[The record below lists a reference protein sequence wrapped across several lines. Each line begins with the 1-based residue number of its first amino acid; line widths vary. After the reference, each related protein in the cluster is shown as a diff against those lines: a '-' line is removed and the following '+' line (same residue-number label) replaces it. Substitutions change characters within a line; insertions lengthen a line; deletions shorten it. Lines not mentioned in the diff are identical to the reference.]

1 MSHPPRTQATSA
13 GDKEASSTADKLLW
27 VNIMWNNGHD
37 AYLESRVLSADPIE
51 LVNMLY
57 QGCMQ
62 AVREARLH
70 LAEGRI
76 AERSR
81 EITKACQIVIELAVS
96 LDHERGGE
104 ISRRLALLYDYMHR
118 RLLEANMRQS
128 DEPLADVLGLLS
140 TLSEG
145 WEGIR
150 TPESQPVAESAPAPQ
165 PSTESAWSSNP
176 RRKVSGRSPDPER
189 LVVPAGRRQCMVAAV
204 DAEPPGPQPVT
215 ENAASAV
222 AAGHAE
228 RLVATRDR
236 ERLVTAGNR
245 KRLVA
250 TRGGQPLAVRARH
263 GQPLGAAAG
272 GQPMGPTPASGRRL
286 SLAGVQ
292 FLKGGLAAAP
302 HHSLQARPILFV
314 ED

>member
-1 MSHPPRTQATSA
+1 M
-13 GDKEASSTADKLLW
+13 
-27 VNIMWNNGHD
+27 MWNNGHD

-150 TPESQPVAESAPAPQ
+150 TPESTPVAESAPAPQ
-165 PSTESAWSSNP
+165 SVAESAWSQSVAESAWSQPATESVWSSQPAAANIWSQPATQSPWLQPVTENPQSSEPATQSAWSQSGADSAGSQQGTESAWSQPAAENP
-176 RRKVSGRSPDPER
+176 WSQLGKNSPASSEPVTDNPWAPPVSESPWT
-189 LVVPAGRRQCMVAAV
+189 
-204 DAEPPGPQPVT
+204 QPVPQ
-215 ENAASAV
+215 E
-222 AAGHAE
+222 GDY
-228 RLVATRDR
+228 RL
-236 ERLVTAGNR
+236 
-245 KRLVA
+245 
-250 TRGGQPLAVRARH
+250 RAF
-263 GQPLGAAAG
+263 
-272 GQPMGPTPASGRRL
+272 S
-286 SLAGVQ
+286 
-292 FLKGGLAAAP
+292 F
-302 HHSLQARPILFV
+302 
-314 ED
+314 

>member
-1 MSHPPRTQATSA
+1 
-13 GDKEASSTADKLLW
+13 
-27 VNIMWNNGHD
+27 MWNNGHD

-150 TPESQPVAESAPAPQ
+150 TPEAKPAAESAPATQPVTPATESPWSQ
-165 PSTESAWSSNP
+165 PSTQSAWSAQPAAENVWSQPVTDSAWSQPRTESAWS
-176 RRKVSGRSPDPER
+176 
-189 LVVPAGRRQCMVAAV
+189 Q
-204 DAEPPGPQPVT
+204 
-215 ENAASAV
+215 
-222 AAGHAE
+222 
-228 RLVATRDR
+228 
-236 ERLVTAGNR
+236 
-245 KRLVA
+245 
-250 TRGGQPLAVRARH
+250 
-263 GQPLGAAAG
+263 LGAESPSSSEPVAENPWAQPAAESPWAQSVPQEG
-272 GQPMGPTPASGRRL
+272 DYRL
-286 SLAGVQ
+286 RAFS
-292 FLKGGLAAAP
+292 F
-302 HHSLQARPILFV
+302 
-314 ED
+314 

>member
-1 MSHPPRTQATSA
+1 
-13 GDKEASSTADKLLW
+13 
-27 VNIMWNNGHD
+27 MWNNGHD

-57 QGCMQ
+57 QGGMQ

-140 TLSEG
+140 TLAEG

-150 TPESQPVAESAPAPQ
+150 TPAGTPVAESAPAQPVTESAWLSQPAAESVWSQPATQSAWSSQPAAESVWSQ
-165 PSTESAWSSNP
+165 PSTQNPWSQPVTELAPSSQAATESAWSQGITDTAWSQQETE
-176 RRKVSGRSPDPER
+176 SAWS
-189 LVVPAGRRQCMVAAV
+189 
-204 DAEPPGPQPVT
+204 QPVT
-215 ENAASAV
+215 ESPWSQLGVKSPVSPEPV
-222 AAGHAE
+222 AENPWVPPVPESPWA
-228 RLVATRDR
+228 
-236 ERLVTAGNR
+236 
-245 KRLVA
+245 
-250 TRGGQPLAVRARH
+250 
-263 GQPLGAAAG
+263 
-272 GQPMGPTPASGRRL
+272 QPMPQEGDYRL
-286 SLAGVQ
+286 RAFS
-292 FLKGGLAAAP
+292 F
-302 HHSLQARPILFV
+302 
-314 ED
+314 

>member
-1 MSHPPRTQATSA
+1 
-13 GDKEASSTADKLLW
+13 
-27 VNIMWNNGHD
+27 MWNNGHD

-57 QGCMQ
+57 QGGMQ

-96 LDHERGGE
+96 LNHERGGE

-150 TPESQPVAESAPAPQ
+150 TPAITNVAESAPALQASTESTWSEPV
-165 PSTESAWSSNP
+165 TESAWSSQP
-176 RRKVSGRSPDPER
+176 GVESRWSQPATQTAWSSQPTAESVWSQPGTESAWSPQPAAESVWSQPVTDSSPWSQLGVKSPSSPE
-189 LVVPAGRRQCMVAAV
+189 
-204 DAEPPGPQPVT
+204 PVT
-215 ENAASAV
+215 ENPWAPPVPESPWAQPV
-222 AAGHAE
+222 PQEGDY
-228 RLVATRDR
+228 RL
-236 ERLVTAGNR
+236 
-245 KRLVA
+245 
-250 TRGGQPLAVRARH
+250 RAF
-263 GQPLGAAAG
+263 
-272 GQPMGPTPASGRRL
+272 S
-286 SLAGVQ
+286 
-292 FLKGGLAAAP
+292 F
-302 HHSLQARPILFV
+302 
-314 ED
+314 